1 VSSRS
6 NSLAHTNGRERQC
19 SLAHCGRPRATSPTP
34 TCQHQS
40 TYRMESTQSR
50 HRVRCTREVGAPAH
64 HRQNDDGTM
73 ELSSALRC
81 AALARLLLSAS
92 ALHEIRASYRTARL
106 LSLRSHS
113 RVCLPT
119 PLARCWWSRGRLSG
133 SCAACRRSAHDPKA
147 VQDGQATTQ
156 DPQDRASG
164 FLSRPATGAR
174 ANLASTRDFITFAGA
189 TPASQ
194 SCWLVLRIGSRDG
207 FDSQL

>member
-1 VSSRS
+1 
-6 NSLAHTNGRERQC
+6 
-19 SLAHCGRPRATSPTP
+19 
-34 TCQHQS
+34 
-40 TYRMESTQSR
+40 
-50 HRVRCTREVGAPAH
+50 VGAPAH

-133 SCAACRRSAHDPKA
+133 SCAACRLSAHDPKA

-189 TPASQ
+189 TTASQ
-194 SCWLVLRIGSRDG
+194 SCWLVLRIVGTDLILSSDG
-207 FDSQL
+207 TGWWASQDDCLHPLAIHGKVFCFLGPHFPDTL